1 VTGPTVAEAIGA
13 GPAAAR
19 ARPGQRRGVG
29 RPHAPWHPVPLT
41 EIAIV
46 AGLVAFG
53 VGLKSGANGPL
64 AVGLVVL
71 GLAVLELTAREHFAG
86 FRSHSLLLALILTV
100 ALAAAL
106 REAGGSVFSGPVAL
120 AVELPVFA
128 GLSFLFRGRYRES
141 REARSIGR

>member
-1 VTGPTVAEAIGA
+1 VTAPAVTEATGA
-13 GPAAAR
+13 VPAAPR
-19 ARPGQRRGVG
+19 PRPGRRRAVG
-29 RPHAPWHPVPLT
+29 RPRAPWHPVPLT

-53 VGLKSGANGPL
+53 VGLRSGANGPL
-64 AVGLVVL
+64 TVGLVVL

-86 FRSHSLLLALILTV
+86 FRSHSLLLAAMITV

-106 REAGGSVFSGPVAL
+106 HAVGGSVFSGPVAL

>member
-1 VTGPTVAEAIGA
+1 MAEVAGA
-13 GPAAAR
+13 APAPAP
-19 ARPGQRRGVG
+19 ARPGQRRAVG
-29 RPHAPWHPVPLT
+29 RPRAPWHPVPLT

-53 VGLKSGANGPL
+53 VGLRSGANGPL
-64 AVGLVVL
+64 TVGIVVL
-71 GLAVLELTAREHFAG
+71 VLAVLELTAREHFAG
-86 FRSHSLLLALILTV
+86 FRSHSLVLALIITV
-100 ALAAAL
+100 AVAAVL